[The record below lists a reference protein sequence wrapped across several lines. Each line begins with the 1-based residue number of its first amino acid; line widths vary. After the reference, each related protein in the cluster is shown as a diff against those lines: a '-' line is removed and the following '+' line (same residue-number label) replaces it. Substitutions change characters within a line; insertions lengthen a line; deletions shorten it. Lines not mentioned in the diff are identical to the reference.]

1 MKCRP
6 RGFVFLL
13 FLRLSVGYFCT
24 EKARVFFFFK
34 KRALKQNVV
43 HRWKKEQFAKQLLA
57 AFPSRQNDTLC
68 RVLLFLAT
76 FFGAIPTMDSIFIWI
91 IEHISIDIAYMNALF
106 NFHVRSHSLVSFF
119 KANAET
125 NKSQHWMASSL
136 MRWTFCS
143 EFTKIY
149 NT

>member
-1 MKCRP
+1 LSVQDLTTSFP
-6 RGFVFLL
+6 
-13 FLRLSVGYFCT
+13 SVGYFCT

-76 FFGAIPTMDSIFIWI
+76 FFGAIPTMDSIFI
-91 IEHISIDIAYMNALF
+91 
-106 NFHVRSHSLVSFF
+106 
-119 KANAET
+119 
-125 NKSQHWMASSL
+125 
-136 MRWTFCS
+136 
-143 EFTKIY
+143 
-149 NT
+149 